1 MKKVVLLAAA
11 AAVAY
16 LAWRQ
21 VAELRS
27 DRELW
32 AEVTDPV

>member
-1 MKKVVLLAAA
+1 MKKVVLLMAV
-11 AAVAY
+11 AAVGY

-21 VAELRS
+21 AAEIRA